1 MAPPNPRHHAEHS
14 STTTNPY
21 RRKNTSLSRVS
32 ISLPTDLLSK
42 FDESMVKTGYT
53 DRSKALQSAM
63 HYLVD
68 EYTWKSDDKADGA
81 GAIVMLYNNHI
92 YNQDKKSVH
101 VQHKYADIISA
112 SIHLHLA
119 NDNCLET
126 IMVKGSIK
134 RIRDLAKHISENR
147 GIKSLKVNF
156 VSVV

>member
-1 MAPPNPRHHAEHS
+1 LPPTRLHHHTERRSA
-14 STTTNPY
+14 TNPY
-21 RRKNTSLSRVS
+21 RRKSAGLSRVS
-32 ISLPTDLLSK
+32 ISLPSDLLSK
-42 FDESMVKTGYT
+42 FDDSMIKTGYT
-53 DRSKALQSAM
+53 DRSKALQAAM

-68 EYTWKSDDKADGA
+68 EYTWKSEDMADGA

-101 VQHKYADIISA
+101 VQHKFADIISA

-156 VSVV
+156 VSTV